1 MNSNPFITS
10 DKIHVVKP
18 EGKLQHDNQFNAC
31 SACAQQGHTCCQ
43 GHDIYITQGDHRRI
57 LSRFF
62 QNDFW
67 EYRKCENAAYADQD
81 DDPIWQKYVFKSDGT
96 RRVLKHLTKGDC
108 VFLTPTGCKLEIG
121 IRPLVC
127 RLFPHTYTAQ
137 GITGAWDSDCLA
149 AIHSPSYLVATSIAG
164 VSMPEAQQWHQMLYQ
179 EIVWEGII

>member
-1 MNSNPFITS
+1 MIFISRRETTAAFCPGFPKTIFGNIANVKTQHMPIKMMIPFGRNTFS
-10 DKIHVVKP
+10 KVMAP
-18 EGKLQHDNQFNAC
+18 
-31 SACAQQGHTCCQ
+31 
-43 GHDIYITQGDHRRI
+43 
-57 LSRFF
+57 
-62 QNDFW
+62 
-67 EYRKCENAAYADQD
+67 
-81 DDPIWQKYVFKSDGT
+81 

-127 RLFPHTYTAQ
+127 RLFPHTYT
-137 GITGAWDSDCLA
+137 GSRHHRAWDSECLA